1 MSIVETAVGHAKSFE
16 RIQRVLRSTCRS
28 SILKVTRAPSRPFT
42 NIFTGFPSSM
52 RKYLKKKKQEIIHK
66 KKNYKTEHPSL
77 YPYLKKILFP
87 TPHR

>member
-16 RIQRVLRSTCRS
+16 RIQSVLRSTCRS

-42 NIFTGFPSSM
+42 NIFTGFNPSSM
-52 RKYLKKKKQEIIHK
+52 RKYLKKKQIFHK
-66 KKNYKTEHPSL
+66 KKIYKTEHPSL